1 MENQKEE
8 IDQNV
13 NNVQN
18 IPAANQDQ
26 NSRDETTSSENSKKQ
41 DPAHNSGDEHMKI
54 DEEGA
59 EISPDD
65 QV

>member
-1 MENQKEE
+1 MANQEEE
-8 IDQNV
+8 ITQNG
-13 NNVQN
+13 NNEQDN
-18 IPAANQDQ
+18 TAANQEQ
-26 NSRDETTSSENSKKQ
+26 RTGDETTGTDSSQKK
-41 DPAHNSGDEHMKI
+41 DPAHNTGDEHMKI